1 MRHLAKCNALLWIAF
16 TVMLSGCSDAGTRLS
31 YDVEAGAKRLG
42 MDEGST
48 VLIEHVPQ
56 SWPEGCSGSYD
67 VEIARGAAVADGYGN
82 FQVAPGAGPLIVS
95 CAEGGGGST
104 TYHLRFV
111 DVPRSLRV
119 HKRAG
124 EVTALELRRQGG
136 KALLVAL
143 R

>member
-1 MRHLAKCNALLWIAF
+1 MRHLAKCNALLWIAL
-16 TVMLSGCSDAGTRLS
+16 TVVFSGCSDAGTRVS
-31 YDVEAGAKRLG
+31 YDIEAGAKRLSMG
-42 MDEGST
+42 EGST
-48 VLIEHVPQ
+48 VVVEHVPQ
-56 SWPEGCSGSYD
+56 SWPEGCSGPYD
-67 VEIARGAAVADGYGN
+67 VEIERGASVGDGHGN
-82 FQVAPGAGPLIVS
+82 FQVAPGAGPLVVS

-111 DVPRSLRV
+111 DVPKPLRV

-124 EVTALELRRQGG
+124 EVTTLELRRERG